1 MSLTLFG
8 IPNCDTVRKARRWLD
23 DHGVDYRFHDF
34 RADGL
39 GASKV
44 EAWIEA
50 LGWEQVINKRSTS
63 WKALSAEDRAGM
75 DGISACRAALE
86 TPTLIKRPVLEG
98 PGYLEVGFSA
108 GRYTELLG

>member
-1 MSLTLFG
+1 MPLTLFG

-23 DHGVDYRFHDF
+23 DHGVEYRFHDF

-39 GASKV
+39 DASQV
-44 EAWIEA
+44 EAWIEE
-50 LGWEQVINKRSTS
+50 LGWERVINKRSTS
-63 WKALSAEDRAGM
+63 WKALPAEDREGM
-75 DGISACRAALE
+75 DGVAACRAALE

-108 GRYTELLG
+108 ERYSELLA